1 MSGGY
6 FDYVNNRL
14 MEELFGYDWNV
25 HNKGKKKQP
34 VWDRFDDILISNLVY
49 DVLVLINDLDYY
61 KSGDTS
67 KETYL
72 KSVND
77 FKRKWIYSKDKT
89 YHDIIE
95 VEIKDLERRLKQSLP
110 KHSQVKKTDKKEEN
124 PD

>member
-14 MEELFGYDWNV
+14 MEELFGYDWDSY
-25 HNKGKKKQP
+25 NKGKKKQP

-95 VEIKDLERRLKQSLP
+95 IEIKDLERRLKQSLP
-110 KHSQVKKTDKKEEN
+110 KHSQIKKIDE
-124 PD
+124 D